1 MIPVDDPYGVTR
13 DPVLP
18 ELAAALAPSTVE
30 LVLRTALRRRFRAL
44 ELRAI
49 RVVRY
54 KPQRRCLVEYDL
66 AVEDLDGRPE
76 QLTAI
81 GKVRSRSYG
90 KSGPRLL
97 AALREAGFDDAAAD
111 GISVPEP
118 LGHVA
123 SLRMWLQRKVIGVD
137 LGAQLAGPNGVQ
149 LARRVADA
157 AAKLHRARVPPERRH
172 LMEDELRILHD
183 CLPRVVQQH
192 PEWEAR
198 IQAVLSACVR
208 LGESL
213 AEPALTGI
221 HRDFYPQQI
230 VLAGDRLYLLDFDL
244 YCSGDPAL
252 DVGNFIGHLSEHAL
266 RVEGNISALAAV
278 EGALE
283 DRFCELSGEQLR
295 ASVRAYALLTLVRH
309 IYLSGILPGRA
320 AVTAALFEHCEERL
334 LR

>member
-1 MIPVDDPYGVTR
+1 MIPVADSYGITR

-18 ELAAALAPSTVE
+18 ELAAAITPATAE
-30 LVLRTALRRRFRAL
+30 RVLRTALRRRFRAV

-49 RVVRY
+49 RVIRY

-66 AVEDLDGRPE
+66 AVEDVDGRPE

-97 AALREAGFDDAAAD
+97 SALRAAGFDDAAAD

-118 LGHVA
+118 LGHIA
-123 SLRMWLQRKVIGVD
+123 SLRMWLQRKVSGVD
-137 LGAQLAGPNGVQ
+137 LSGPLAGPNGVQ
-149 LARRVADA
+149 LARRVAGA
-157 AAKLHRARVPPERRH
+157 AAKLHRAGVPTERRH

-192 PEWEAR
+192 PEWETR
-198 IQAVLSACVR
+198 IPALLSACVH
-208 LGESL
+208 LGESVP
-213 AEPALTGI
+213 APALAGI

-230 VLAGDRLYLLDFDL
+230 VLAGERLYLLDFDL

-252 DVGNFIGHLSEHAL
+252 DLGNFIGHVAEEAL
-266 RVEGNISALAAV
+266 RSRGSISALAEV
-278 EGALE
+278 ERALE
-283 DRFCELSGEQLR
+283 DRFCELSGDQVR
-295 ASVRAYALLTLVRH
+295 AAVRAYALLTLVRH
-309 IYLSGILPGRA
+309 IYLSAILPGRA
-320 AVTAALFEHCEERL
+320 AITEALLEHCEQRL
-334 LR
+334 PR